1 MTAAQKLDTLHKG
14 RSTRTAIFNASID
27 KGEPLNFRAT
37 FSQVIYPQWGE
48 PPRWTINANYR
59 DPMDNQ
65 IKTIRVILFKDP
77 VDSKAK
83 LANADVMVTYSD
95 SAEEPPSEYST
106 NDPTTAFT
114 FDSENSS
121 IKGEIS
127 ATVSDGL
134 EPGKTHELTLEF
146 DLQAAKWSQRR

>member
-14 RSTRTAIFNASID
+14 RFTRAAEFKASID
-27 KGEPLNFRAT
+27 KSEPLNFRAT
-37 FSQVIYPQWGE
+37 FSQIIYPQWGQ
-48 PPRWTINANYR
+48 PPRWTVTADYR
-59 DPMDNQ
+59 NPTDNQ
-65 IKTIRVILFKDP
+65 MKTIRVILFKDP

-114 FDSENSS
+114 FDPENSS
-121 IKGEIS
+121 IKGDVS

-134 EPGKTHELTLEF
+134 EPGKTHELVIEF
-146 DLQAAKWSQRR
+146 DLQADQWSQRR